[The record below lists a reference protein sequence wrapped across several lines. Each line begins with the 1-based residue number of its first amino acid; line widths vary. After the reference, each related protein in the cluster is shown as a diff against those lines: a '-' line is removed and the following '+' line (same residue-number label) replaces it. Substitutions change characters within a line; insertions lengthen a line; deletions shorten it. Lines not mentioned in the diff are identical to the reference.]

1 MLRIVLTC
9 LTVVLMCSG
18 CSLLDQ
24 ECWDDDDTADGER
37 CGG

>member
-1 MLRIVLTC
+1 MQRIVLTC

-24 ECWDDDDTADGER
+24 ECWDDDTAEGEH